1 MLEIEVARLEY
12 AHYLKANGGLSVE
25 RDGGGADE
33 LLDELEQDVADGLH
47 LAALDDGAEAV
58 EQGVHAEQRLVLHL
72 VGFVL
77 GTLANGHAL
86 DELLEPDDE
95 LEVRGGGLAEVVRTD
110 EAEVRVAAD
119 MPPHVVGGTG
129 GRLVLRHLND
139 ERGHECVGERI
150 AGGDVHTLHLV
161 GQTMDDG
168 RQQMLVAKDD
178 GRLASVGNAV
188 ALLQPVAHIACLN
201 VLGRS
206 ADEGELLAG
215 IGEIAEDVGIAFVEL
230 VGKHLPELAE
240 IVSGF
245 VRGLHIVG
253 VEVPI
258 ETGLALLLE
267 LAAERGFHLLHHVE
281 AHEEIEVVVE
291 VGVVSFG
298 NVAIEHA
305 FVGNLLFA
313 QALAE
318 LVVDVVE
325 VRPEVQEALFQA

>member
-1 MLEIEVARLEY
+1 
-12 AHYLKANGGLSVE
+12 
-25 RDGGGADE
+25 
-33 LLDELEQDVADGLH
+33 
-47 LAALDDGAEAV
+47 
-58 EQGVHAEQRLVLHL
+58 
-72 VGFVL
+72 
-77 GTLANGHAL
+77 
-86 DELLEPDDE
+86 
-95 LEVRGGGLAEVVRTD
+95 
-110 EAEVRVAAD
+110 
-119 MPPHVVGGTG
+119 
-129 GRLVLRHLND
+129 
-139 ERGHECVGERI
+139 
-150 AGGDVHTLHLV
+150 
-161 GQTMDDG
+161 MDDG
-168 RQQMLVAKDD
+168 GQQMLVAKDD
-178 GRLASVGNAV
+178 GCLASVGNAV
-188 ALLQPVAHIACLN
+188 AQLQPVAHIACLN
-201 VLGRS
+201 VLGWS

-230 VGKHLPELAE
+230 VGEHLPELAE

-245 VRGLHIVG
+245 VCGVHVVG
-253 VEVPI
+253 VEVPV

-305 FVGNLLFA
+305 LVGNLLFA

>member
-1 MLEIEVARLEY
+1 MAV
-12 AHYLKANGGLSVE
+12 
-25 RDGGGADE
+25 
-33 LLDELEQDVADGLH
+33 GLH

-72 VGFVL
+72 VGLVL
-77 GTLANGHAL
+77 GTLADGYAL

-110 EAEVRVAAD
+110 EAEVRMAAY
-119 MPPHVVGGTG
+119 MPPHVVGGTD
-129 GRLVLRHLND
+129 GRLVLRHLHD
-139 ERGHECVGERI
+139 ERGHEGVGERI
-150 AGGDVHTLHLV
+150 AGGDVHALYLV
-161 GQTMDDG
+161 GQAMDDG

-178 GRLASVGNAV
+178 GRLAAVGYAV
-188 ALLQPVAHIACLN
+188 ALLQPVAHVACLN
-201 VLGRS
+201 VLGRR

-215 IGEIAEDVGIAFVEL
+215 IGEVAEDVGIAFVEL
-230 VGKHLPELAE
+230 VGEHLSELAE

-245 VRGLHIVG
+245 VRGVHVVG
-253 VEVPI
+253 VEVPV
-258 ETGLALLLE
+258 EAGLALLLE
-267 LAAERGFHLLHHVE
+267 LAAYRGFHLLHHVE

-305 FVGNLLFA
+305 LVGNLLFA

-325 VRPEVQEALFQA
+325 MRPEVQEALFQA